1 VQNFISFVDDQLYLE
16 EIIPHRHDCHDPP
29 HAVRVGDHGDE
40 SPPRRLAGV
49 ERSGLWK
56 ATPAQVGF
64 PGEAMRR
71 RRLLWV
77 VGSNHWCRNCGEEY
91 LWRNWRGEDC
101 YPEQE
106 IHTLGALSV
115 PKVELEGFTFTRWPK
130 RYFMTHGVSCVGGI
144 EFIVIGPGST
154 YSGMPTGPACDGI
167 SKNRKSPWCEEYAL
181 RQAGSK
187 LGQSP
192 IMRARRGTRRMIVPP
207 TPHGTGSSARSL
219 LRRRFQSF
227 ARPTAPKKFAPAH
240 LWARS
245 QPSIRRTPSWS
256 LPGPARDLLEL
267 SLIPV
272 LNDDCEQQK
281 KLPMAPPSLVTAAE
295 RHNEADDKPEKR
307 LRTFCPG

>member
-1 VQNFISFVDDQLYLE
+1 MQDFISLVDEQLYWE
-16 EIIPHRHDCHDPP
+16 EVSPHRHDCHDPP
-29 HAVRVGDHGDE
+29 QAARVGFQDDKY
-40 SPPRRLAGV
+40 PPRRLAAV
-49 ERSGLWK
+49 ARLEHWK
-56 ATPAQVGF
+56 STPTMVGF
-64 PGEAMRR
+64 PGDAMRR
-71 RRLLWV
+71 RRSPWV
-77 VGSNHWCRNCGEEY
+77 AESDLRNDS
-91 LWRNWRGEDC
+91 RGKDC
-101 YPEQE
+101 LRRDWHGGDYYPEQE

-207 TPHGTGSSARSL
+207 TPHDTGSSARSL

-227 ARPTAPKKFAPAH
+227 VRPTAPKKFEPAH